1 MDVST
6 IMQNNIESLE
16 NTQCPALETAWQ
28 RYAQLAT
35 NAKATSQQYLR
46 LRGGAIAL
54 SVVAT
59 LLAIV
64 TAGLD
69 SDIMTSTIG
78 QVLRASLILVPIIS
92 SIVLVFASKLQQG
105 QDWRVL
111 EAGAEE
117 IRKEIYLYRTLL
129 QRQPKRDR
137 WLSDRVIAIQ
147 RQVMEKVGSNL
158 AVQPN
163 TGKIPPAR
171 FDDNCDRDPG
181 FSDLMADDYLRY
193 RLEAELQWYTQEL
206 ARLQTTRTRLQIGIF
221 AFAGVSAFLPAFA
234 ASLNVW
240 VALTTA
246 LSVALILWLE
256 VSRLDSATNDYNQ
269 LILEL
274 TIIRDRWQSLSEDE
288 QTGEEFVKL
297 VLATEKVLW
306 SQHHQSVTQMR
317 QAVHDLQG
325 RTSDLLAQ
333 AIEFANPTSIEP
345 GLLPKKPSVTQ
356 KQPKQE
362 TIPVEAKIL
371 IEEAEAIKAAKQK
384 EEEKKSQGKKGLP
397 HAFVVMPF
405 GRKKGPDGRWIDFNS
420 IYQNLIKPALDEAG
434 FEPFRADEEAVSG
447 DILSDMFQ
455 ELLLADLVLAD
466 LSIDNAN
473 VFYELGIRHAL
484 RKRGVIHIQS
494 GRAYMPYDIFNV
506 RTLPYQCDDEGRPDP
521 QHLEKDKQAIIKS
534 IRATWESDHN
544 RIHSPIFNLLTGLEE
559 PNPKALRTPLATG
572 YWEEYREWQ
581 ERVTIAQRQKRI
593 GDVLLLTEEVR
604 NPLIQEEA
612 IAKAG
617 KALMELGNHAL
628 ALKEYRQ
635 GLKLTPQNSE
645 FRRLEAFNLSRL
657 KQSNEAIVKLEWLL
671 QDEPTNIQA
680 ICNLAHICKDKWK
693 REWADIADLNERLKV
708 AYDSVELLT
717 RSIQSYLKAY
727 GLNQNDSYA
736 GINALILTAV
746 LEHLAQQVDTDCDPD
761 EEALKQQLP
770 TLKGAVQFCLE
781 ASANKDD
788 NNYWVFLSLGDLAVC
803 TAQAPKQVT
812 RAYKKALTLAGK
824 SKFALESTLSQLELL
839 DLLAFR
845 PDYVKAG
852 IAVLRAELDKFEH
865 QEQAIA
871 FDADNQPS
879 QVLLFSGHMIDR
891 RDRSQP
897 RFPAAMESEARQ
909 RIEAV
914 LDKLK
919 PSTNCLAIAPGV
931 ACGGDILFL
940 EACLHCNM
948 KVEVFLPFY
957 QAQFIQESVGFAGD
971 DWVSRFYAIINHPNV
986 TLHLQPD
993 RLGEVPDG
1001 ENAFSRNNRWA
1012 LYSTLMYGIER
1023 VRLVVLWDGKGGD
1036 APGGTGDMVQ
1046 QVRQLGGIVEHIDT
1060 TKFDYWKANEK
1071 VVDFPKPPELSASV
1085 KEKEVQR

>member
-1 MDVST
+1 
-6 IMQNNIESLE
+6 MQNTIESLE
-16 NTQCPALETAWQ
+16 KTQSPALETAWQ
-28 RYAQLAT
+28 RHAQLAT
-35 NAKATSQQYLR
+35 NAQATSKQYLR

-64 TAGLD
+64 TAGSD
-69 SDIMTSTIG
+69 SDIMTSMMG

-92 SIVLVFASKLQQG
+92 SIVLVFASRLQQG

-129 QRQPKRDR
+129 QRQANRDR

-147 RQVMEKVGSNL
+147 RQVMEKVGGNL
-158 AVQPN
+158 ALQPY
-163 TGKIPPAR
+163 TGTIPPAR
-171 FDDNCDRDPG
+171 FDDNRDRDPG
-181 FSDLMADDYLRY
+181 FSDLLADDYLRY
-193 RLEAELQWYTQEL
+193 RLEAELRGYTQEL
-206 ARLQTTRTRLQIGIF
+206 AGLQTTRTRLQIGIF

-246 LSVALILWLE
+246 LAVALMLWLE
-256 VSRLDSATNDYNQ
+256 VSRLDSTTNDYNQ

-288 QTGEEFVKL
+288 RTGEEFVKL

-306 SQHHQSVTQMR
+306 SQHHQIVTQMR
-317 QAVHDLQG
+317 QAVHDLQE

-333 AIEFANPTSIEP
+333 AIELTHPTSIEP
-345 GLLPKKPSVTQ
+345 GLLPKKPPVTQ
-356 KQPKQE
+356 QQPQQK

-371 IEEAEAIKAAKQK
+371 IAEAEALKAGKQK
-384 EEEKKSQGKKGLP
+384 EEEKKRPGKQGLP

-405 GRKKGPDGRWIDFNS
+405 GRKKGPDGRWIDFDS

-506 RTLPYQCDDEGRPDP
+506 RTLPYQCDDEGRPDS

-572 YWEEYREWQ
+572 YWEEYRQWQ

-635 GLKLTPQNSE
+635 GLKLNPQNSE

-657 KQSNEAIVKLEWLL
+657 KQSDEAIVKLEWLL
-671 QDEPTNIQA
+671 QDEPTNIEA
-680 ICNLAHICKDKWK
+680 ICNLAHIYKDKWK
-693 REWADIADLNERLKV
+693 REWAGIADLQERLQA
-708 AYDSVELLT
+708 AYDSVHLLT
-717 RSIQSYLKAY
+717 KSIQSYLKAY
-727 GLNQNDSYA
+727 RLNQNDSYA
-736 GINALILTAV
+736 GINALILMAV
-746 LEHLAQQVDTDCDPD
+746 LEHVAQQVNADDDPD
-761 EEALKQQLP
+761 EEALKQQFPSLQ
-770 TLKGAVQFCLE
+770 GAVQFSLE
-781 ASANKDD
+781 TAVTKDD
-788 NNYWVFLSLGDLAVC
+788 YWVFVSLGDLAVC
-803 TAQAPKQVT
+803 TGQDPKQVT

-824 SKFALESTLSQLELL
+824 SKFALRSTLNQLELL

-852 IAVLRAELDKFEH
+852 IAVVRAELDQFED

-871 FDADNQPS
+871 FHADRQPS

-891 RDRSQP
+891 PERAQP

-914 LDKLK
+914 LEKLK
-919 PSTNCLAIAPGV
+919 PNPNCLAIAPGV

-940 EACLHCNM
+940 EACLRCNM
-948 KVEVFLPFY
+948 KVDVFLPFY
-957 QAQFIQESVGFAGD
+957 QAEFIQESVDFAGD
-971 DWVSRFYAIINHPNV
+971 EWVSRFYAIINHPNV

-993 RLGEVPDG
+993 RLGEVPEG

-1060 TKFDYWKANEK
+1060 TKFDYWKVKEK
-1071 VVDFPKPPELSASV
+1071 VVDFPKPPELSAPV
-1085 KEKEVQR
+1085 QEKEV